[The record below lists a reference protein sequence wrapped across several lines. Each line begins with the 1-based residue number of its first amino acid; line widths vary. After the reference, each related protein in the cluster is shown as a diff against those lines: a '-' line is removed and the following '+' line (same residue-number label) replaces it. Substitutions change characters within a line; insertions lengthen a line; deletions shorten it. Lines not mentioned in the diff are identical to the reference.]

1 MSNWARKGMIGHS
14 WEMIFFIMP
23 SQNQYMYIM
32 RNYKPLIVVG
42 AVIIAGI
49 VFYATRPSNRITI
62 ELASRNKQV
71 TSMPD
76 SIALKVYV
84 ENSGS
89 MDAYMCAGSELKDAV
104 FDYISDL
111 KPNARFVELNYINSS
126 VIPYHGNLN
135 SYIKNLTPVSFAKA
149 GGNKSNTDLRH
160 IFQTLLKRH
169 DSNSVSILVSD
180 CILDIDNHT
189 TDYFGNCQVSLKNTF
204 SEALHRM
211 PNLGVEIVK
220 LESRFS
226 GYWFCG
232 SNKQKL
238 SNVKRPYYIW
248 IIGDANV
255 LAKINKV
262 APITDVIHGIKEYCA
277 FSPVTQFAYNVDK
290 TRYVVPHNDRISVN
304 LFANLDASL
313 QNDAVLTRVL
323 SYSVNNPGKVK
334 IRTVA
339 RISAEDSQYSH
350 VIMTEINQ
358 PRELSHVELS
368 FHYPS
373 VPSWVETSNDDFG
386 QNVTKNLDKTTGLKY
401 LVKGVAEA
409 YKDYS
414 VSRGIAFNLKNK

>member
-1 MSNWARKGMIGHS
+1 MGTKGNDWTFLGND
-14 WEMIFFIMP
+14 FFIMP

-126 VIPYHGNLN
+126 VIPYHGNLD

-149 GGNKSNTDLRH
+149 GGNRSNTDLRH

-180 CILDIDNHT
+180 CILDIDNHLQIT
-189 TDYFGNCQVSLKNTF
+189 LET
-204 SEALHRM
+204 
-211 PNLGVEIVK
+211 VK
-220 LESRFS
+220 CHSRT
-226 GYWFCG
+226 
-232 SNKQKL
+232 L
-238 SNVKRPYYIW
+238 S
-248 IIGDANV
+248 
-255 LAKINKV
+255 
-262 APITDVIHGIKEYCA
+262 
-277 FSPVTQFAYNVDK
+277 
-290 TRYVVPHNDRISVN
+290 
-304 LFANLDASL
+304 
-313 QNDAVLTRVL
+313 
-323 SYSVNNPGKVK
+323 
-334 IRTVA
+334 A
-339 RISAEDSQYSH
+339 RH
-350 VIMTEINQ
+350 CTGC
-358 PRELSHVELS
+358 PT
-368 FHYPS
+368 
-373 VPSWVETSNDDFG
+373 W
-386 QNVTKNLDKTTGLKY
+386 GLK
-401 LVKGVAEA
+401 
-409 YKDYS
+409 
-414 VSRGIAFNLKNK
+414 